1 MKRISLMIV
10 AFVASVAIVNSAE
23 MVAPKRFWNYENVIY
38 GVDMTVETDETAVMS
53 VCMKNSWQVPGFQ
66 FNLEVPEGFEVMTDD
81 DGYYLIELSTERT
94 TSRKTD
100 IFRTSLQSDGSI
112 MVFCSST
119 ENAFFS
125 GNDGE
130 VCTIKFKM
138 KEDIEPGLYV
148 VGFNEIYISD
158 AEGATAYVERTI
170 AKIDVDEATG
180 VKLVGADALEGS
192 EIYGVDGVRRAGL
205 QQGVNIIRYTNG
217 YTKKVLVK

>member
-1 MKRISLMIV
+1 MIV
-10 AFVASVAIVNSAE
+10 AFVACVAIVKSAE
-23 MVAPKRFWNYENVIY
+23 MVAPKYFWAYENVIY
-38 GVDMTVETDETAVMS
+38 GVDMRVETGETAVMS

-100 IFRTSLQSDGSI
+100 IFRTSMKSDGTI

-119 ENAFFS
+119 ENALFS

-138 KEDIEPGLYV
+138 KEDIEPGRYV

-158 AEGATAYVERTI
+158 AEGATAYVERIT
-170 AKIDVDEATG
+170 AYIDVDAITS

-192 EIYGVDGVRRAGL
+192 EIYGVDGVRRAEL

-217 YTKKVLVK
+217 CTKKVLVK

>member
-1 MKRISLMIV
+1 MKRVSLMIA
-10 AFVASVAIVNSAE
+10 AFVASVAMVNAAE
-23 MVAPKRFWNYENVIY
+23 MKTSDISGYDNVIY
-38 GVDMTVETDETAVMS
+38 GVDETVGTDKTAVMS
-53 VCMKNSWQVPGFQ
+53 VCMKNSWSVPGFQ

-112 MVFCSST
+112 MVLCSST

-138 KEDIEPGLYV
+138 KEDLEIGNYE
-148 VGFNEIYISD
+148 VGFKEIYISD
-158 AEGATAYVERTI
+158 AQGTTAYVERTT
-170 AKIDVDEATG
+170 ACLEVDAATG
-180 VKLVGADALEGS
+180 AELVGVDALEGA
-192 EIYGVDGVRRAGL
+192 EIYGVDGTRRSGL
-205 QQGVNIIRYTNG
+205 QQGVNVIRYANG
-217 YTKKVLVK
+217 ITRKVLVK